1 MLFTMLIVRTPN
13 IYTASGRVMALLVI
27 PWQQEEF
34 KMAATV
40 NPNLREIVKKAL
52 ENLFANYNL
61 PTWCISGR

>member
-1 MLFTMLIVRTPN
+1 MLGLQYKPCIGILRMLFTMLIVRTPN

-40 NPNLREIVKKAL
+40 NPNLREIV
-52 ENLFANYNL
+52 
-61 PTWCISGR
+61 